1 MKKRAKKIKTRM
13 SSRAAEFEAN
23 LGQPNAKIIDAPNKA
38 KIGKSIRD
46 IDKLLGNLLIYC
58 SVISTTVPAPLNG
71 ALDRWLPPIDV
82 PKGVLGGQTLP
93 LRLKIP

>member
-46 IDKLLGNLLIYC
+46 IDKLLGNLFTFSKDSFFLIQRMEQLCHLPILKSC
-58 SVISTTVPAPLNG
+58 STIHVSL
-71 ALDRWLPPIDV
+71 
-82 PKGVLGGQTLP
+82 
-93 LRLKIP
+93 

>member
-46 IDKLLGNLLIYC
+46 IDKLLGNLLTEILEQLC
-58 SVISTTVPAPLNG
+58 HSPILSFFSTIHASLQAKN
-71 ALDRWLPPIDV
+71 DNFN
-82 PKGVLGGQTLP
+82 KGG
-93 LRLKIP
+93 